1 MVNSERGIS
10 PFAMVYLIDE
20 DVVLIQQYHKDL
32 INVSLLST
40 SKVKATRTKLI
51 ASTPTDSEGFMMML
65 KIFTNSLFALF
76 SSSCPLYKQVYVIIK
91 ALRQ

>member
-51 ASTPTDSEGFMMML
+51 SSTSIYSEVFIIML
-65 KIFTNSLFALF
+65 KIFADLIFPLFY
-76 SSSCPLYKQVYVIIK
+76 SS
-91 ALRQ
+91 